1 MAITRSAKKALRG
14 SDRKKLVNDR
24 RTRVMKETVKNV
36 RKSVASKDTKNI
48 KAELT
53 LAYKALDKAAKK
65 GVIKKGTA
73 NRKKSRLAKAIAKV
87 QAK

>member
-14 SDRKKLVNDR
+14 SERKKLVNDR

-36 RKSVASKDTKNI
+36 RKSVATKNTKDI
-48 KAELT
+48 KSELT
-53 LAYKALDKAAKK
+53 LAYKALDKAAKR

-87 QAK
+87 TK

>member
-14 SDRKKLVNDR
+14 SERKKLVNDR
-24 RTRVMKETVKNV
+24 RARVMKETVKNV
-36 RKSVASKDTKNI
+36 RKSVATKNV
-48 KAELT
+48 KDLKEELT
-53 LAYKALDKAAKK
+53 LAYKALDKAAKG

-87 QAK
+87 TK